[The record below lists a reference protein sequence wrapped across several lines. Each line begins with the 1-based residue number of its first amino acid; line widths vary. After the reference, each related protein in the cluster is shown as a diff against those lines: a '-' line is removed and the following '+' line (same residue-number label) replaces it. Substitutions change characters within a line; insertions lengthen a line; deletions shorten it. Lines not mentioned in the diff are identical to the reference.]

1 RAPHL
6 RDVTLQLTTHVSGSR
21 QAMRDN
27 LRLKRLGRVSFGV
40 WMAPSAFLS
49 GEDSSSTGVPGC
61 RRQFLPIQRRP
72 VQQQP
77 NPVQDITANDPDLG
91 LDLKEAT
98 AE

>member
-1 RAPHL
+1 M
-6 RDVTLQLTTHVSGSR
+6 TTHPGPFHSPSGQVPPSTFR
-21 QAMRDN
+21 YFQAAIQEVRD
-27 LRLKRLGRVSFGV
+27 G
-40 WMAPSAFLS
+40 LS
-49 GEDSSSTGVPGC
+49 TEYSQPLASLMTPNSSSRGVPGC